1 MKIITFPTP
10 MPDSVQGEQAVAG
23 SGEQERA
30 LANSTNV
37 GVGRPLLRSLDYP
50 CTARLR
56 LRRLL
61 PYLRR
66 YSYEEIYEAYA
77 LYIFLDSSAP
87 RLPFV

>member
-30 LANSTNV
+30 LADSTN
-37 GVGRPLLRSLDYP
+37 GG